1 MINMNDLL
9 SKNSVNVLSNTTIPN
24 ICFLHQFLNIP
35 KLSIDMK
42 YWDKCADVLI
52 LRGHEKIKSVE
63 LFMLIWLEDLNW
75 PGSFK
80 IFNYFLTL
88 DITEL
93 NDLVIEAFTLAYY
106 KKDMEWAINLCN
118 LINNKE
124 NGNIIFDNINKY
136 YDLAN
141 FLEEVYHA
149 LNN

>member
-1 MINMNDLL
+1 MFNMNDLL
-9 SKNSVNVLSNTTIPN
+9 SKNSANELSNSNIPN

-35 KLSIDMK
+35 ELSIDMK

-52 LRGHEKIKSVE
+52 LRGHKKIKSVE
-63 LFMLIWLEDLNW
+63 LIMLIWLEDLNW

-106 KKDMEWAINLCN
+106 KKDIEWAINLYN
-118 LINNKE
+118 LINNKD
-124 NGNIIFDNINKY
+124 NGNIILDKIKECS
-136 YDLAN
+136 DLAN

-149 LNN
+149 LKN